1 MKTIELELS
10 PEGIDRALKELTDY
24 TATLAAKT
32 EQFVDRLRQ
41 IGLKVI
47 EDNGN
52 PPGDSQPGTAD
63 AIITSSG
70 GTTKCTLFLEG
81 KDVLFIEFG
90 AGIHFNGAA
99 GSSPHPMGAEFGY
112 TIGSYGF
119 GQGAKD
125 SWTYKDGTE
134 RVVSYGTLAGMPMY
148 KASQEMRRQLVAI
161 ARDVFERG
169 G

>member
-10 PEGIDRALKELTDY
+10 PEGVDKALRELTDY

-47 EDNGN
+47 EYNGN

-70 GTTKCTLFLEG
+70 STTKCTLFLEG

-90 AGIHFNGAA
+90 AGVHFNGS
-99 GSSPHPMGAEFGY
+99 GTHPLGAEFGY

-119 GQGAKD
+119 GQGLND
-125 SWTYKDGTE
+125 SWTYDDGSGE
-134 RVVSYGTLAGMPMY
+134 RKLSYGTLAGMPMY
-148 KASQEMRRQLVAI
+148 KASEEMRRQLVAI